1 MEQVSTTYIIIFN
14 HSSYPGCSTKS
25 YSSYPSW
32 PATGHPLQLPLA
44 MMFVSAS
51 TTYRLT
57 LFAAFY
63 ASTVDA
69 LAFRRYDGIHHTAK
83 SPQITQPAVLL
94 QRKGDVCGVGMK
106 LCPANLGGNCCP
118 ENYACATDGCYS
130 TTTTTSTSSV
140 PSHTYSCPT
149 SQYLCPS
156 SLGYGCCP
164 NGMGCGVSRCYST
177 QPITTTVTTAIT
189 STASG
194 TITTITTTTIIV
206 RSPSVPTSL
215 GMLDDRTNDDD
226 GIQTTDSFATA
237 VPKYTP
243 PVETDGSDSQD
254 NSSLSTTQLGGII
267 GGAVALLAL
276 VVAAAAVLIRHID
289 RLGSQ
294 RSRKSSSSKSS
305 SATKQ
310 TSVSSYESGSSRT
323 DSTRE
328 SLRRSRARRKPRSRS
343 TVRRNR
349 QRRNGLIATRSGNFM
364 TERSLGRQDSADI
377 SLEVLTR
384 TVNCGGAVVS
394 DTRHGYVVSPTPI
407 NDVSPRLLSSPS
419 PISDTELEASS
430 LAQELAGTS
439 TASTLAADLLIHYP
453 QDIPPSDLPRVA
465 MRPPLA
471 YQWMRSIGL
480 LRQSENTSPEEY
492 CIDDEEWHGFYGS
505 RDHMAGRTGLGI
517 YTQIRGGG
525 HRQY

>member
-1 MEQVSTTYIIIFN
+1 
-14 HSSYPGCSTKS
+14 
-25 YSSYPSW
+25 
-32 PATGHPLQLPLA
+32 
-44 MMFVSAS
+44 MFVSAS
-51 TTYRLT
+51 AIYGLT
-57 LFAAFY
+57 LSALLY

-69 LAFRRYDGIHHTAK
+69 LAFGRYDGIHRMAK
-83 SPQITQPAVLL
+83 SPQITQPAMLL
-94 QRKGDVCGVGMK
+94 QRKDDVCSVGMN

-118 ENYACATDGCYS
+118 KNYSCATDSCYS
-130 TTTTTSTSSV
+130 TKTTISTSSV

-156 SLGYGCCP
+156 SVGYGCCP
-164 NGMGCGVSRCYST
+164 NGMGCGVSRCYSA

-189 STASG
+189 TTASG
-194 TITTITTTTIIV
+194 TITTITTTAIIV

-215 GMLDDRTNDDD
+215 GSLDDRTNDDD
-226 GIQTTDSFATA
+226 GTQTTDSSATT

-243 PVETDGSDSQD
+243 PAETGGSDGQD

-289 RLGSQ
+289 RLASQ
-294 RSRKSSSSKSS
+294 MSRKSSSSRTSS
-305 SATKQ
+305 VRKQ
-310 TSVSSYESGSSRT
+310 TSVSDSESGSSHT
-323 DSTRE
+323 DSTHE
-328 SLRRSRARRKPRSRS
+328 SLRRSRARREPRSRS

-364 TERSLGRQDSADI
+364 TERTLGRQDSADI
-377 SLEVLTR
+377 ALEVLTR
-384 TVNCGGAVVS
+384 TVTCGGAVAS

-407 NDVSPRLLSSPS
+407 NDMSPRLLSSPS
-419 PISDTELEASS
+419 PFSDTELEASS
-430 LAQELAGTS
+430 PAQELAGTS
-439 TASTLAADLLIHYP
+439 TASSLAADLLIHYP
-453 QDIPPSDLPRVA
+453 QDIPPSDLPMVA

-480 LRQSENTSPEEY
+480 LRQSENTSPDEY

-517 YTQIRGGG
+517 SYTAIRGGG
-525 HRQY
+525 HRQYR

>member
-1 MEQVSTTYIIIFN
+1 MMRVSTF
-14 HSSYPGCSTKS
+14 
-25 YSSYPSW
+25 
-32 PATGHPLQLPLA
+32 
-44 MMFVSAS
+44 
-51 TTYRLT
+51 TTYGLT
-57 LFAAFY
+57 LSVALY
-63 ASTVDA
+63 GLMVDA
-69 LAFRRYDGIHHTAK
+69 LVFRRFDGIHRTAK
-83 SPQITQPAVLL
+83 SPRITQPAVLL
-94 QRKGDVCGVGMK
+94 QRKDDVCGVGMK

-118 ENYACATDGCYS
+118 ENYACAKDSCYS

-177 QPITTTVTTAIT
+177 QPITMTVTTAIA

-194 TITTITTTTIIV
+194 TITTITTTAIIV
-206 RSPSVPTSL
+206 RSPSVPT
-215 GMLDDRTNDDD
+215 GVGTLDDRTNDDD
-226 GIQTTDSFATA
+226 GTQTTDSSTTTI
-237 VPKYTP
+237 PKYTP
-243 PVETDGSDSQD
+243 PAETDGSDSQD

-276 VVAAAAVLIRHID
+276 VVAAACVLIRHID
-289 RLGSQ
+289 RLASQ
-294 RSRKSSSSKSS
+294 MSRKSNSSKTS

-310 TSVSSYESGSSRT
+310 TSVSDSESGTSRT
-323 DSTRE
+323 DSTHE

-364 TERSLGRQDSADI
+364 TERVLGRQDSADI
-377 SLEVLTR
+377 ALEVLTR

-394 DTRHGYVVSPTPI
+394 DTRHGYVVSPTPV

-419 PISDTELEASS
+419 PISDMELEASS

-439 TASTLAADLLIHYP
+439 TASSLAADLLIHYP

-480 LRQSENTSPEEY
+480 LRQSENTSPDQY

-517 YTQIRGGG
+517 SYTQLRGGG
-525 HRQY
+525 HRQYR

>member
-1 MEQVSTTYIIIFN
+1 
-14 HSSYPGCSTKS
+14 
-25 YSSYPSW
+25 
-32 PATGHPLQLPLA
+32 

-51 TTYRLT
+51 TTYGLT
-57 LFAAFY
+57 LSAALY
-63 ASTVDA
+63 ASAVDA
-69 LAFRRYDGIHHTAK
+69 LAFRRYDGIHRTAK
-83 SPQITQPAVLL
+83 SPQITQPTMLL
-94 QRKGDVCGVGMK
+94 QRKGDVCGAGMK

-118 ENYACATDGCYS
+118 ENYACAIDGCYS

-156 SLGYGCCP
+156 SVGYGCCP

-194 TITTITTTTIIV
+194 TITTLTTTAIIV

-215 GMLDDRTNDDD
+215 GTLDDRTNDDD
-226 GIQTTDSFATA
+226 DIQTTDSSATT

-243 PVETDGSDSQD
+243 PAETDRSDDQD

-294 RSRKSSSSKSS
+294 MSRKSSSSKSS

-430 LAQELAGTS
+430 LAQELAGIS

-480 LRQSENTSPEEY
+480 LRQSENTSPDEY

-525 HRQY
+525 HRQYR